1 MRANFFGTPM
11 NADITPMNADD
22 SLAKVV
28 LASGIDDIRDRRNGA
43 FPTLKG
49 LSAFIGVISAFIGVP
64 RIRARITPQR
74 LPFAALLLTA
84 AFAAHAQ
91 LRPSQPEPPS
101 GWTPKKVFTAKR
113 HVVVSG
119 HPLASEAG
127 AAMLDRGGSAVDAA
141 IATQLVLGL
150 VEPQASGLGGGAFF
164 LHHDASTGRVTAIDG
179 RETAPA
185 AAGPDL
191 LLAPDGKPME
201 FQKAVA
207 GGRAVGVP
215 GTPRLLE
222 VVHARHGRL
231 PWADLF
237 APAIALAEKGWVL
250 SPRVH
255 ALLEKDKGLSDDP
268 AARAMFFGEGGKPLP
283 AGTVIRNPAYAA
295 TLRAIA
301 AKGADAFYEGAIAA
315 DLVATVRGDK
325 GNPGVMTAED
335 LAGYRVRDVEPL
347 CAPYRSWRLCGMP
360 PSSSGGIAVLQMLGI
375 LSHHDL
381 AKEKPN
387 SPKALHLFAE
397 AGPARLRR
405 PQPLRRGR
413 PLRDRAR
420 RGPRGR
426 GLSRRPGPAHRSG
439 EGHGPCAGG
448 HAAGHEARAGRRSP
462 RRGGGYQPRG
472 HRRCPRQRGVA
483 HHHHRGLLRREAPGA
498 RIPAQQP
505 AHGLQFPSRGEW
517 PRGGQCRRAGQA
529 PRSSMAPFLVQDG
542 KSGRLEQVVGSPG
555 GSLII
560 GYVAKTLVA
569 TLDWNLDMQSAIDLP
584 NAGSRGGPTELEK
597 GTALESRAA
606 ALKALGH
613 DVRLIDMTS
622 GLAGIRRTA
631 TGWEAGADP
640 RREGAARGR

>member
-1 MRANFFGTPM
+1 MRHRSKACTPVP
-11 NADITPMNADD
+11 TW
-22 SLAKVV
+22 
-28 LASGIDDIRDRRNGA
+28 RN
-43 FPTLKG
+43 P
-49 LSAFIGVISAFIGVP
+49 SAFIGVHLRFP
-64 RIRARITPQR
+64 RFSTAT
-74 LPFAALLLTA
+74 LSCLLLATA
-84 AFAAHAQ
+84 LGAQAQ

-101 GWTPKKVFTAKR
+101 GWTPKKLFTAKR
-113 HVVVSG
+113 HVVVAG

-164 LHHDASTGRVTAIDG
+164 LHHDGATGRVTAIDG

-191 LLAPDGKPME
+191 LLAPDGKPLE
-201 FQKAVA
+201 FQTAVA

-268 AARAMFFGEGGKPLP
+268 AARAMFFGADGKPLP

-295 TLRAIA
+295 TLKAIA
-301 AKGADAFYEGAIAA
+301 AKGADAFYEGPIAA

-325 GNPGVMTAED
+325 ANPGVMTTED

-347 CAPYRSWRLCGMP
+347 CGPYRAWRLCGMP

-381 AKEKPN
+381 AAEKPN
-387 SPKALHLFAE
+387 SAKALHLFSEAGRLAFADRNRYVADDRFVPVPVAGLVDAGYLASRARLVDPAKAMGRAE
-397 AGPARLRR
+397 AGTP
-405 PQPLRRGR
+405 P
-413 PLRDRAR
+413 
-420 RGPRGR
+420 GPKIALADDPHDEIAGTSHVAIVDGR
-426 GLSRRPGPAHRSG
+426 GNAVSLTTTIEGFFGAKRLVRGFLLNNQLTDFNFRPVENG
-439 EGHGPCAGG
+439 
-448 HAAGHEARAGRRSP
+448 
-462 RRGGGYQPRG
+462 QP
-472 HRRCPRQRGVA
+472 VA
-483 HHHHRGLLRREAPGA
+483 NAVAPGK
-498 RIPAQQP
+498 R
-505 AHGLQFPSRGEW
+505 
-517 PRGGQCRRAGQA
+517 
-529 PRSSMAPFLVQDG
+529 PRSSMAPFLVLDA

-569 TLDWNLDMQSAIDLP
+569 TLDWKLDMQSAIDLP

-597 GTALESRAA
+597 GSALEARAP

-622 GLAGIRRTA
+622 GLAGIRRVPG
-631 TGWEAGADP
+631 GWEAGADP

>member
-1 MRANFFGTPM
+1 MAT
-11 NADITPMNADD
+11 
-22 SLAKVV
+22 
-28 LASGIDDIRDRRNGA
+28 
-43 FPTLKG
+43 
-49 LSAFIGVISAFIGVP
+49 
-64 RIRARITPQR
+64 
-74 LPFAALLLTA
+74 LLLAA
-84 AFAAHAQ
+84 AFAAQAQ

-397 AGPARLRR
+397 AGRLAFADRNRYVADDRFVTVPVAGLVDAGYLAARARLIDPAKAMGRAQAGTPPGMKLALADDPHDEVAGTSHVAIVDARGNAVSLTTTIEGFFGAKRLVRGFLLNNQLTDFNFR
-405 PQPLRRGR
+405 PVEN
-413 PLRDRAR
+413 
-420 RGPRGR
+420 
-426 GLSRRPGPAHRSG
+426 GLA
-439 EGHGPCAGG
+439 
-448 HAAGHEARAGRRSP
+448 
-462 RRGGGYQPRG
+462 
-472 HRRCPRQRGVA
+472 VA
-483 HHHHRGLLRREAPGA
+483 NAVAPGK
-498 RIPAQQP
+498 R
-505 AHGLQFPSRGEW
+505 
-517 PRGGQCRRAGQA
+517 